1 MKRVTLSSGSGTDF
15 KRSFSTRAV
24 TVVHSYAWTSA
35 DGKKFGFL
43 LTSFYQFSLWHIRER
58 RDKQKK
64 TDKMPKTVSIHEK
77 WKPLFWIRTVA
88 NKTEEISQCFYK
100 SCAFSVKRATVTL
113 AVATRRR
120 SKGARMVFLLQALLS
135 AGSRGWTVG
144 HTQCTIYG
152 KNLLF
157 GQWRSFIRSERTEE

>member
-1 MKRVTLSSGSGTDF
+1 MKSVTLSSGPGTDF

-24 TVVHSYAWTSA
+24 TVVHSTYAWTSA

-64 TDKMPKTVSIHEK
+64 RQDAENGEYSWEMEAIVLSSYCSKQNLEQ
-77 WKPLFWIRTVA
+77 
-88 NKTEEISQCFYK
+88 EISQRFYK
-100 SCAFSVKRATVTL
+100 SCAFSVKRET
-113 AVATRRR
+113 VATRRR

-135 AGSRGWTVG
+135 AGSRGWTLG

-152 KNLLF
+152 KNVLF